1 MTVAFGEQW
10 PLKPSSAT
18 FAEVSIEDC
27 DAIGHEVGA
36 GDTGLTPDEAS
47 VLKLLLDE
55 CGALEDVLAHPEHL
69 VDVFASLMSEFATTC
84 NSSVPNQFLLSMIAR
99 FFIPLRNAI

>member
-1 MTVAFGEQW
+1 MSYLCAEIKAYDESRKIMTVAFGEQW

-69 VDVFASLMSEFATTC
+69 VGRACALDE
-84 NSSVPNQFLLSMIAR
+84 
-99 FFIPLRNAI
+99 